1 MGKDCQAS
9 CPALGHVCGHLRLIN
24 VRLIKYHIPGFLY
37 PMLYHLIMTSE
48 LILPGGVLVTC
59 SRCQD
64 CRVQASSCLYYTSGN
79 SEGIIRCC

>member
-59 SRCQD
+59 SSPRVKFALSGLHAGS
-64 CRVQASSCLYYTSGN
+64 RVQASSCL
-79 SEGIIRCC
+79 